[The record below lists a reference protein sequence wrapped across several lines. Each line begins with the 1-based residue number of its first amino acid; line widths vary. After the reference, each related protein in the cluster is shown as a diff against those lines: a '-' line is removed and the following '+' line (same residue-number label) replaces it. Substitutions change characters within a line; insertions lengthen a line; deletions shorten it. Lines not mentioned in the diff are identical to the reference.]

1 MKSAIRFLLSASAVA
16 TLAFVVSG
24 AVRAGDV
31 KEADPT
37 CRTATAILLTG
48 DASSEAD
55 NMNRIR
61 EVVRGHSDWKVVD
74 APPEGRVGD
83 VALVAFDVKH
93 TYKGG
98 PTAAFTV
105 QCGHGGTC
113 NDVALKFRER
123 YPSLSPTPVVQCGDI
138 TNMLVNPRVVR

>member
-1 MKSAIRFLLSASAVA
+1 MKSATRFLLSASVVSA
-16 TLAFVVSG
+16 LAFLASS

-48 DASSEAD
+48 DSSSEAD

-61 EVVRGHSDWKVVD
+61 EVVRGHADWKVVD
-74 APPEGRVGD
+74 APPDGRVGD
-83 VALVAFDVKH
+83 VALVAFDVKYP
-93 TYKGG
+93 YKGG

-113 NDVALKFRER
+113 NEVALKFRER
-123 YPSLSPTPVVQCGDI
+123 YPTLSPVPVVQCGDI
-138 TNMLVNPRVVR
+138 TNVLVNPRVVR